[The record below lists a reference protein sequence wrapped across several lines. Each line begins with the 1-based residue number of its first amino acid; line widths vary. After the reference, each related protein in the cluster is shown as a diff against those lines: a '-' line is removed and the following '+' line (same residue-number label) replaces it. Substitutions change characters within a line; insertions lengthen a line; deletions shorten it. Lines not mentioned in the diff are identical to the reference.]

1 MKWGLVLS
9 GGSALGMANAGVL
22 ERLEEEHLKPDY
34 IAGSSMGAIVGAI
47 YALGNPPA
55 VFHDLLK
62 ELKISRL
69 ASLSEKPL
77 EHGLH
82 GGILRQ
88 NIKEHMEPLIGD
100 AKISDCSIP
109 FICIAC
115 RVKEPIRWERIVQK
129 GFSDHVTSIVEKHV
143 FPPETKILDA
153 IMASSSLPV
162 IFSPYEINGDTFVDL
177 CNFGAIPARTMHEI
191 FHPDIV
197 IATDTTPS
205 YPLLRKYGPP
215 GVRRFIEEAAN
226 SRDES
231 RAACDL
237 IIEPKFPKGALR
249 FDKGEEFVEAG
260 REAVKDNLPE
270 LRRLLAV

>member
-1 MKWGLVLS
+1 MTFGLVLS

-22 ERLEEEHLKPDY
+22 ERLEEEHLKPDF
-34 IAGSSMGAIVGAI
+34 IAGSSMGAIVSAI
-47 YALGNPPA
+47 YALGHPPS
-55 VFHDLLK
+55 VFHELLGQ
-62 ELKISRL
+62 LKFSKL
-69 ASLSEKPL
+69 AMLSEKPL
-77 EHGLH
+77 QHGLH
-82 GGILRQ
+82 GGLLRQ
-88 NIKEHMEPLIGD
+88 RIKEHLEPLIGE
-100 AKISDCSIP
+100 ATIADCIIP
-109 FICIAC
+109 FICIAG

-177 CNFGAIPARTMHEI
+177 CNFGAIPARTMREI

-237 IIEPKFPKGALR
+237 IIEPKLPSGMIR
-249 FDKGEEFVEAG
+249 FDKGEEFMEAG
-260 REAVKDNLPE
+260 CEAVEENLPKLKE
-270 LRRLLAV
+270 LIA